1 MKNHLLIGL
10 GGTGGKIL
18 RALRKNMLQ
27 ESRHNELEVVNL
39 DWLYVD
45 SSKEIMNID
54 VPVILQNSLKSLMHR
69 YSYANVTDHELQR

>member
-18 RALRKNMLQ
+18 RALRNNMLQ

-69 YSYANVTDHELQR
+69 YSYANVTAHELQR